1 MVFPAEYGVSGVKTF
16 LVNHQGVVY
25 QKDLGLATTSTA
37 RPGSRGELMT
47 PDERITEL
55 EESTQELAL
64 SISRTLDVLA
74 QCCRQVDNKKIRDVA
89 LELEAIRFSKEL
101 EEAAKRN
108 AE

>member
-47 PDERITEL
+47 PDERINAGARAIDIPNARCL
-55 EESTQELAL
+55 GA
-64 SISRTLDVLA
+64 VLPA
-74 QCCRQVDNKKIRDVA
+74 
-89 LELEAIRFSKEL
+89 SG
-101 EEAAKRN
+101 
-108 AE
+108 